1 MLFNTYIFFIFLL
14 VVGLVFFLLKKN
26 RKARINWI
34 LLSSYFFYGYWEW
47 KFLGLILIS
56 TFVDFFVAQK
66 IESYS
71 CQKKKKKWLIVSV
84 LSNLGILAYF
94 KYANFF
100 LDSFVDLFNSL
111 GTQFSPA
118 ALNIILPVGISF
130 YTFQTLSYTIDVY
143 RGKIEAEKDI
153 NNFALFVTFFPQLVA
168 GPIERAEHILGQF
181 KTQFY
186 PTKKQIK
193 EGVHLIVLGLFKK
206 VMIGDTLGRIVDQI
220 FYQPEH
226 YNSLELVAA
235 IILFGFQIYAD
246 FSGYSQ
252 IARGCSKLLGVELM
266 KNFTQPYLS
275 SNITEF
281 WHRWH
286 ISLSSWLKDYLYIS
300 LGGNRVGRTK
310 LNLFLTMLL
319 GGLWHGAN
327 WTFVVWGFLHGAYL
341 SLHKWLMPKTVKLPK
356 WINWFITQI
365 LVFYAWLYFRSNSI
379 EDAFLIQSK
388 ILNLE
393 TSTEGYLLLKTA
405 LIIGLLIFAIDWF
418 ERKSTQDS
426 PFIFHFKH
434 PAVQYGILSALALIS
449 FMFMLQN
456 KALPFIYFQF

>member
-1 MLFNTYIFFIFLL
+1 MLFNTYIFF
-14 VVGLVFFLLKKN
+14 FFLALVLIGFFALKNHKN
-26 RKARINWI
+26 ARVLWV

-56 TFVDFFVAQK
+56 TFVDFYVAKK
-66 IESYS
+66 IESS
-71 CQKKKKKWLIVSV
+71 LIKKVKKNWLIVS
-84 LSNLGILAYF
+84 LISNLGILAYF

-100 LDSFVDLFNSL
+100 LDSFIHLFNAV
-111 GTQFSPA
+111 GTSFSTQ

-130 YTFQTLSYTIDVY
+130 YTFQTLSYSIDVY
-143 RGKIEAEKDI
+143 KGRMKAEKSFL
-153 NNFALFVTFFPQLVA
+153 NFALFVTFFPQLVA

-181 KTQFY
+181 KSKFY
-186 PTKKQIK
+186 PTKKQF
-193 EGVHLIVLGLFKK
+193 EDGVHLIILGLFKK

-220 FYQPEH
+220 FSTPKDYL
-226 YNSLELVAA
+226 SLELLSA

-252 IARGCSKLLGVELM
+252 IARGSAKLLGIELM

-275 SNITEF
+275 LNITEF
-281 WHRWH
+281 WRRWH

-327 WTFVVWGFLHGAYL
+327 WTFVIWGFLHGLYL
-341 SLHKWLMPKTVKLPK
+341 SLHKALLKYNFKLPK
-356 WINWFITQI
+356 SVGWLFTQF
-365 LVFYAWLYFRSNSI
+365 LVFYAWLYFRSNTTS
-379 EDAFLIQSK
+379 DAFLIQSK
-388 ILNLE
+388 ILDFE
-393 TSTEGYLLLKTA
+393 YSIEGLLLLKTVG
-405 LIIGLLIFAIDWF
+405 IMGLLIVGLDIF
-418 ERKSTQDS
+418 ERISKAES
-426 PFIFHFKH
+426 PFMSLFK
-434 PAVQYGILSALALIS
+434 AKYIQYGILSALALVS